1 MNTNAYDYS
10 FLNEE
15 GTEKRFSD
23 DKSDL
28 RSSFTYY
35 SHPGYTLFVNVVD
48 GLKEGNAVL
57 QNEYGCTVVEC
68 AFHNNMLDGRY
79 VSRTPFGILQ
89 ETGYYANGVKEGVF
103 QEYDDKG
110 SPVSVVRFSNG
121 SFMSSFVP
129 VPSLPGYWK
138 EVVDTTQDILSVA
151 KYTSDFSSRDGLC
164 FIYENGAVK
173 RGELYSGG
181 KMVRVTVEF
190 NGLFRT
196 EFGSNGE
203 KAFVGQFNPSVD
215 SLFCREG
222 KGCVL
227 QNGKVKRVSEFK
239 EGKEVR
245 VWKVMEDGMATEYDE
260 NGSVVYYGEYAEN
273 LFFFCPRNGSG
284 TVYENG
290 VMKEVSW
297 FENGLAVRR
306 EKVFEGGEMMEYN
319 RDGQLVYRGGYVED
333 KGDIVRNG
341 RGEMYKNGELQCVGV
356 FEKGEVVKKEKE
368 IVDGTLQVFDKWGG
382 LAYEGEYQ
390 FSEGKLIPAGQGMEY
405 RRGKPYREGIFE
417 DGQIKIPLK
426 KYDVEAPWE
435 NVLIIASS
443 ICVALLLSGAAVYV
457 SLDHHSIAGYVIGG
471 VGLIGLVGGISL
483 FFPMKGKVF
492 NGLSVGLLLFVL
504 CSVCF
509 SMQYSSSTVL
519 WIARGVCIVAAI
531 LILVR
536 ITMHEMKLERVLLL
550 TVVDFVLFFVP
561 FPFLF
566 FGDSFI
572 PVFICFLLIWM
583 GVVFLTTYACFSYG
597 LTDNRISLINTHFPC
612 FFIYSC
618 VFCFVQGTS
627 PVFVACGGLLLYL
640 IVVGVMD
647 MQREKVIISSVITS
661 RFAFYGYWV
670 LVILWSVLIM
680 TSHFQWLLFCVVYV
694 ESSLLGIISSLL
706 CAKKNTPFPSR
717 FLSLLFLFLGSSY
730 AAIMPI
736 LCTNPKGFMVDF
748 LSYATTIQFYVIML
762 CCVSCGVLALTH
774 SNRRVVWF
782 PVCFSPFGKESMIIQ
797 PVHFQFTDVKQ
808 TPSKV
813 TL

>member
-1 MNTNAYDYS
+1 MSTNTYDYS

-48 GLKEGNAVL
+48 GLKEGSAVL

-196 EFGSNGE
+196 EFDSNGE

-260 NGSVVYYGEYAEN
+260 NGSVAYYGEYAEN
-273 LFFFCPRNGSG
+273 LFFFCPRNGRG

-297 FENGLAVRR
+297 FENGLVVRR
-306 EKVFEGGEMMEYN
+306 EKVFEGDEMMEYD

-333 KGDIVRNG
+333 EGDVVRNG
-341 RGEMYKNGELQCVGV
+341 RGEVYKNGELQCVGV
-356 FEKGEVVKKEKE
+356 FEKGKVVKKEKE

-382 LAYEGEYQ
+382 LVYEGEYQ

-405 RRGKPYREGIFE
+405 RRGKPYREGIYE
-417 DGQIKIPLK
+417 DGQIKILLN
-426 KYDVEAPWE
+426 KYYVEAPWE
-435 NVLIIASS
+435 SVLITTLS
-443 ICVALLLSGAAVYV
+443 ICVGLLLAYLAMHV
-457 SLDHHSIAGYVIGG
+457 SWNYPSIAGYVIGG
-471 VGLIGLVGGISL
+471 VCLIGLVGGISL
-483 FFPMKGKVF
+483 FFPMKDKLF

-509 SMQYSSSTVL
+509 SMQHDSNTLL

-531 LILVR
+531 LILIR

-550 TVVDFVLFFVP
+550 IVVEFILFFVP

-566 FGDSFI
+566 FKDSSI
-572 PVFICFLLIWM
+572 PVFICLLLSWM
-583 GVVFLTTYACFSYG
+583 VVVFLTTYACFSLG
-597 LTDNRISLINTHFPC
+597 LTDSRILLINTHFTC
-612 FFIYSC
+612 FFIDSC
-618 VFCFVQGTS
+618 IFCFVDDTS
-627 PVFVACGGLLLYL
+627 PVFVVCGGLLLYL

-647 MQREKVIISSVITS
+647 AERERDILFSVITS
-661 RFAFYGYWV
+661 CFAFFGYWV
-670 LVILWSVLIM
+670 LVVLWSVVL
-680 TSHFQWLLFCVVYV
+680 TGSHFQWSLFGVAFIASVLV
-694 ESSLLGIISSLL
+694 GIISAAL
-706 CAKKNTPFPSR
+706 CAKENTPFPSR
-717 FLSLLFLFLGSSY
+717 SLPLLFLFLGSCYTAVMPFLYTDKYNDLLWYSMFSPLFPFFMLVLC
-730 AAIMPI
+730 AASPSSSH
-736 LCTNPKGFMVDF
+736 
-748 LSYATTIQFYVIML
+748 LS
-762 CCVSCGVLALTH
+762 SS
-774 SNRRVVWF
+774 SNRPVVLF
-782 PVCFSPFGKESMIIQ
+782 PVFFSHHLEKSPWQFDPFTSM
-797 PVHFQFTDVKQ
+797 H
-808 TPSKV
+808 
-813 TL
+813 

>member
-1 MNTNAYDYS
+1 MSTNTYDYS

-48 GLKEGNAVL
+48 GLKEGSAVL

-68 AFHNNMLDGRY
+68 AFHNNLLDGRY

-196 EFGSNGE
+196 EFDSNGE
-203 KAFVGQFNPSVD
+203 KAFVGQFNPSVE

-245 VWKVMEDGMATEYDE
+245 VWKVMENGMATEYDE
-260 NGSVVYYGEYAEN
+260 NGRVAYYGEYAEN
-273 LFFFCPRNGSG
+273 VFFFCPRNGRG

-297 FENGLAVRR
+297 FENGLVVRR
-306 EKVFEGGEMMEYN
+306 EKVFEGDEMMEYD

-333 KGDIVRNG
+333 EGDIVRNG
-341 RGEMYKNGELQCVGV
+341 RGEVYKNGELQCVGV
-356 FEKGEVVKKEKE
+356 FEKGKVVKKEKE

-382 LAYEGEYQ
+382 LVYEGEYQ

-405 RRGKPYREGIFE
+405 RRGKPYREGIYE
-417 DGQIKIPLK
+417 DGQIKILLN
-426 KYDVEAPWE
+426 KYYVEAPWE
-435 NVLIIASS
+435 SVLITTLS
-443 ICVALLLSGAAVYV
+443 ICVGLLLAYLAMHV
-457 SLDHHSIAGYVIGG
+457 SWNYPSIAGYVIGG
-471 VGLIGLVGGISL
+471 VCLIGLVGGISL
-483 FFPMKGKVF
+483 FFPMKDKLF

-509 SMQYSSSTVL
+509 FMQHLSDKLKLITG
-519 WIARGVCIVAAI
+519 GVCIVATVV
-531 LILVR
+531 ILVG
-536 ITMHEMKLERVLLL
+536 IVDHEMKLKRVLLL
-550 TVVDFVLFFVP
+550 TVVDFILFFVP
-561 FPFLF
+561 FPFLL
-566 FGDSFI
+566 FGNSPI
-572 PVFICFLLIWM
+572 LIVACFLLIWM
-583 GVVFLTTYACFSYG
+583 GVVFLTTYACFSFG
-597 LTDNRISLINTHFPC
+597 LTDSRILLINTHFVC
-612 FFIYSC
+612 FFINSC
-618 VFCFVQGTS
+618 AFCFFDGIS
-627 PVFVACGGLLLYL
+627 VFVVCGGLLLYL
-640 IVVGVMD
+640 LVVFVMD
-647 MQREKVIISSVITS
+647 VKYKNEYSCSMITS
-661 RFAFYGYWV
+661 CFVFFGYWV
-670 LVILWSVLIM
+670 LVVLWSVVL
-680 TSHFQWLLFCVVYV
+680 TGSHFQWLLFGVAHVG
-694 ESSLLGIISSLL
+694 SFSFGIISAAL
-706 CAKKNTPFPSR
+706 CAKENPPFPSR
-717 FLSLLFLFLGSSY
+717 TLSSLLLFLGS
-730 AAIMPI
+730 
-736 LCTNPKGFMVDF
+736 C
-748 LSYATTIQFYVIML
+748 YATVMPFLYMDRDGNMALYLFFTTPFQIIMIALCFY
-762 CCVSCGVLALTH
+762 SCSSCSSSRSP
-774 SNRRVVWF
+774 SN
-782 PVCFSPFGKESMIIQ
+782 
-797 PVHFQFTDVKQ
+797 
-808 TPSKV
+808 
-813 TL
+813 

>member
-1 MNTNAYDYS
+1 MSINSYDYS

-15 GTEKRFSD
+15 GTEKRISD

-48 GLKEGNAVL
+48 GLKEGSAVL

-68 AFHNNMLDGRY
+68 AFHNNLLDGRY
-79 VSRTPFGILQ
+79 VSHTPFGILQ

-110 SPVSVVRFSNG
+110 SPVSVMRFSNG

-196 EFGSNGE
+196 EFDGNGE

-260 NGSVVYYGEYAEN
+260 SGSVAYYGEYAEN
-273 LFFFCPRNGSG
+273 LFFFCPRNGRG

-297 FENGLAVRR
+297 FENGLVVRR
-306 EKVFEGGEMMEYN
+306 EKVFEGGEMMEYD

-333 KGDIVRNG
+333 EGDIVRNG
-341 RGEMYKNGELQCVGV
+341 RGEVYKNGELQCVGV
-356 FEKGEVVKKEKE
+356 FEKGEVVKKEME
-368 IVDGTLQVFDKWGG
+368 IVDGTLQVFDKRGR
-382 LAYEGEYQ
+382 LVYEGEYQ

-405 RRGKPYREGIFE
+405 RRGKPYREGIYE
-417 DGQIKIPLK
+417 DGQIKILLN
-426 KYDVEAPWE
+426 KYYTEVPWK
-435 NVLIIASS
+435 NVLITASS
-443 ICVALLLSGAAVYV
+443 ICVALLLSGFAVYV
-457 SLDHHSIAGYVIGG
+457 SLDHPSIAGYMIGG
-471 VGLIGLVGGISL
+471 VSLIGLVGGISL
-483 FFPMKGKVF
+483 FFPMKDKVF

-504 CSVCF
+504 CSGCF
-509 SMQYSSSTVL
+509 SMQHDSNTL
-519 WIARGVCIVAAI
+519 LLITGGMCIVAAI

-566 FGDSFI
+566 FGHSPI
-572 PVFICFLLIWM
+572 LIVACYLLIWM
-583 GVVFLTTYACFSYG
+583 GVVFLTTYVCFSYG
-597 LTDNRISLINTHFPC
+597 LTDSRILLINIHIVC
-612 FFIYSC
+612 FFINSC
-618 VFCFVQGTS
+618 VFCFVDGTS
-627 PVFVACGGLLLYL
+627 PVFVVCGGLLLYML
-640 IVVGVMD
+640 VVGVMD
-647 MQREKVIISSVITS
+647 MQREKVIISSIITS

-694 ESSLLGIISSLL
+694 ESSLLGIMSSLL

-717 FLSLLFLFLGSSY
+717 FLPLLLLFLGSCY
-730 AAIMPI
+730 AAVMPI
-736 LCTNPKGFMVDF
+736 LCTHPKGFMVEF
-748 LSYATTIQFYVIML
+748 LSYATSIQFSVIML
-762 CCVSCGVLALTH
+762 CCVSCGILACAH
-774 SNRRVVWF
+774 SNRPVVLF
-782 PVCFSPFGKESMIIQ
+782 SVCSSPFGEDCIPIQ
-797 PVHFQFTDVKQ
+797 LIHFDALMSNKHPVK
-808 TPSKV
+808 
-813 TL
+813 

>member
-1 MNTNAYDYS
+1 MNANTYDYS

-23 DKSDL
+23 EKSDL

-68 AFHNNMLDGRY
+68 AFHNNLLDGRY

-196 EFGSNGE
+196 EFDGNGE
-203 KAFVGQFNPSVD
+203 KAFVGQFNPSVE

-260 NGSVVYYGEYAEN
+260 NGSMAYYGEYTEN
-273 LFFFCPRNGSG
+273 VFFFCPRNGRG

-297 FENGLAVRR
+297 FENGLVVRR
-306 EKVFEGGEMMEYN
+306 EKVFEGDEMMEY
-319 RDGQLVYRGGYVED
+319 DKDSQLVYRGGYVED

-341 RGEMYKNGELQCVGV
+341 RGEVYKNGELQCVGV
-356 FEKGEVVKKEKE
+356 FKKGKVVKKEKE

-390 FSEGKLIPAGQGMEY
+390 FSEGKLIPAGQGTEY
-405 RRGKPYREGIFE
+405 RRGKPYWEGIYE
-417 DGQIKIPLK
+417 DGQIKILLN
-426 KYDVEAPWE
+426 KYYVEAPWE
-435 NVLIIASS
+435 SVLITTLS
-443 ICVALLLSGAAVYV
+443 ICVGLLLAYLAMHV
-457 SLDHHSIAGYVIGG
+457 SSDHPSIAAYVTGG

-483 FFPMKGKVF
+483 FFHMKDKLF

-504 CSVCF
+504 CSGCF
-509 SMQYSSSTVL
+509 SMQHDSNTL
-519 WIARGVCIVAAI
+519 LLITGGMCIVAAI

-566 FGDSFI
+566 FKDSSI
-572 PVFICFLLIWM
+572 PVFICLLLSWM
-583 GVVFLTTYACFSYG
+583 GVVFLTTYVCFSYG
-597 LTDNRISLINTHFPC
+597 LTDSRILLINTHFVC
-612 FFIYSC
+612 FFIGSC
-618 VFCFVQGTS
+618 AFCFVDGTS

-647 MQREKVIISSVITS
+647 AERERDILFSVITS
-661 RFAFYGYWV
+661 CFAFFGYWV
-670 LVILWSVLIM
+670 LVVLWSVVL
-680 TSHFQWLLFCVVYV
+680 TGSHFQWSLFGVAFIASVLV
-694 ESSLLGIISSLL
+694 GIISAAL
-706 CAKKNTPFPSR
+706 CAKENTPFPSR
-717 FLSLLFLFLGSSY
+717 SLPLLFLFLGSCY
-730 AAIMPI
+730 TAVMP
-736 LCTNPKGFMVDF
+736 F
-748 LSYATTIQFYVIML
+748 LYTDKYNDLLWYTM
-762 CCVSCGVLALTH
+762 
-774 SNRRVVWF
+774 
-782 PVCFSPFGKESMIIQ
+782 FSPLFPIFMLVFCTASCSSSSS
-797 PVHFQFTDVKQ
+797 
-808 TPSKV
+808 PSN
-813 TL
+813 

>member
-1 MNTNAYDYS
+1 MSTNTYDYS

-48 GLKEGNAVL
+48 GLKEGSAVL

-68 AFHNNMLDGRY
+68 AFHNNLLDGRY

-196 EFGSNGE
+196 EFDGNGE

-245 VWKVMEDGMATEYDE
+245 VWKVMENGMATEYDE
-260 NGSVVYYGEYAEN
+260 NGSVAYYGEYAEN
-273 LFFFCPRNGSG
+273 VFFFCPRNGRG

-297 FENGLAVRR
+297 FENGLVVRR
-306 EKVFEGGEMMEYN
+306 EKVFEGGEMMEYD

-333 KGDIVRNG
+333 EGDIVRNG
-341 RGEMYKNGELQCVGV
+341 RGEVYKNGELQCVGV
-356 FEKGEVVKKEKE
+356 FERGKVVKKEKE

-382 LAYEGEYQ
+382 LVYEGEYQ

-405 RRGKPYREGIFE
+405 RRGKPYREGIYE
-417 DGQIKIPLK
+417 DGQIKILLN
-426 KYDVEAPWE
+426 KYYTEVPWK
-435 NVLIIASS
+435 NALITASS
-443 ICVALLLSGAAVYV
+443 ICVALLLSGFAVYV
-457 SLDHHSIAGYVIGG
+457 SLDHPSIAGYVIGG
-471 VGLIGLVGGISL
+471 VSLIGLVGGISL
-483 FFPMKGKVF
+483 FFPMKDKVF

-504 CSVCF
+504 CSGCF
-509 SMQYSSSTVL
+509 SMHYVSDTSL
-519 WIARGVCIVAAI
+519 LIAVGVCIVATVV
-531 LILVR
+531 ILVG
-536 ITMHEMKLERVLLL
+536 IVDHEMKLKRVQLL
-550 TVVDFVLFFVP
+550 TVVDFILFFVP
-561 FPFLF
+561 FPLLF
-566 FGDSFI
+566 FGHSPI
-572 PVFICFLLIWM
+572 LILLCFLLIWM
-583 GVVFLTTYACFSYG
+583 GVVFLTTYACFSFG
-597 LTDNRISLINTHFPC
+597 LTDSRILLINIHFVC
-612 FFIYSC
+612 FFIGSC
-618 VFCFVQGTS
+618 ALCFVDGNY
-627 PVFVACGGLLLYL
+627 PMFVACGGLLLYL
-640 IVVGVMD
+640 LVVFVMD
-647 MQREKVIISSVITS
+647 MEHKEEVLCSVISS
-661 RFAFYGYWV
+661 RFAFIGYWV
-670 LVILWSVLIM
+670 LVVLWSVVL
-680 TSHFQWLLFCVVYV
+680 TDSHFQQLLFDVSFIGSCMVGNL
-694 ESSLLGIISSLL
+694 SAIM
-706 CAKKNTPFPSR
+706 CAKKNPPFPLRSLCCV
-717 FLSLLFLFLGSSY
+717 FLSLGACY
-730 AAIMPI
+730 AAVIPFLYQNKCFEMFLYCFYLTWFQVFI
-736 LCTNPKGFMVDF
+736 IVLCI
-748 LSYATTIQFYVIML
+748 Y
-762 CCVSCGVLALTH
+762 SCSSCSSSRSP
-774 SNRRVVWF
+774 SN
-782 PVCFSPFGKESMIIQ
+782 
-797 PVHFQFTDVKQ
+797 
-808 TPSKV
+808 
-813 TL
+813 